1 MIRYRTPLLAVAVAA
16 CTVAPA
22 LRAQTSTQLLQDGI
36 RAYGDLEFEA
46 AAGFL
51 RQSLETGEPGLNNSD
66 PTVRRV
72 RLVARATALQY
83 LAATEIFLGHPDS
96 AQATFRQ
103 LVLLDVRYQPDRL
116 VFPPEVTNVY
126 DAVRAE
132 TKSVTVRAPDRSEFR
147 VGEQQYE
154 LQLFASTF
162 HRAEINIETRGGTE
176 LRRLYR
182 GPIADSVMVQWDGL
196 DANGRPPLRGT
207 YQLVVTSLETDG
219 TSVRSVRVPLEVDV
233 DVRDTLP
240 HPEPPADSLFLPE
253 RTAPGP
259 AYEALAG
266 GLLMGGML
274 LIMPGALAS
283 DTDLGGG
290 RYLIGGAVS
299 LAGITGF
306 LTRRPGREIA
316 ANVAANAALRRGWQ
330 DRMELVVR
338 ENETRLADVQLTVSA
353 GAPTLV
359 EQAER

>member
-1 MIRYRTPLLAVAVAA
+1 MIRYRTLLPAVAVAA
-16 CTVAPA
+16 CTVSPA
-22 LRAQTSTQLLQDGI
+22 LRAQTATQLLQDGI
-36 RAYGDLEFEA
+36 RAYGDLEFA
-46 AAGFL
+46 AAAVFL
-51 RQSLETGEPGLNNSD
+51 RQSLETGDPGINSSD

-83 LAATEIFLGHPDS
+83 LAATEIFLGYPDS
-96 AQATFRQ
+96 AQATFRE

-132 TKSVTVRAPDRSEFR
+132 TKAVTVRAPDRAEFS

-154 LQLFASTF
+154 LQLFASSF
-162 HRAEINIETRGGTE
+162 HRAEASIETRDGTE

-182 GPIADSVMVQWDGL
+182 GPVADSVTVEWDGL
-196 DANGRPPLRGT
+196 DANGRPPRSGT
-207 YQLVVTSLETDG
+207 HQLVVTSLETDG
-219 TSVRSVRVPLEVDV
+219 TPVRSVRLPLEVAV
-233 DVRDTLP
+233 TMRDTLP

-253 RTAPGP
+253 RTTPGP

-290 RYLIGGAVS
+290 RYLIGSALS

-306 LTRRPGREIA
+306 LTRRPGREIR
-316 ANVAANAALRRGWQ
+316 ANVEANAALRRGWQ
-330 DRMELVVR
+330 DRMELVVQ
-338 ENETRLADVQLTVSA
+338 ENRTRLADIQLTVSA
-353 GAPTLV
+353 GAPTLI
-359 EQAER
+359 EQAEP